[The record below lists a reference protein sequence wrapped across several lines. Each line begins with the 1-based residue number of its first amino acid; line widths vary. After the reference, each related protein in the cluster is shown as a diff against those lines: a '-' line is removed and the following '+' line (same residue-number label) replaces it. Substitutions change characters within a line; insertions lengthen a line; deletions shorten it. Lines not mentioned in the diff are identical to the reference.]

1 MDILYE
7 IERLLDYSVTNDLM
21 DPRDSDFA
29 RNQLLSAL
37 RLPEPAK
44 SYTRTEPLPETPVDI
59 LENIVGYAVDAG
71 IVKEDTQTQR
81 ELFDTLIM
89 GLIAP
94 KPSAIIDN
102 FNSIYRNMGAKA
114 ATDMFYSFCR
124 KINYIR
130 TAAVAKNIYF
140 PSSSRYGTL
149 EITIN
154 MSKPELTPQEIIA
167 MKNAKGAYPECML
180 CHENEGFAGRIG
192 RPARQTL
199 RCIPLKLNGEEWYF
213 QYSPYVY
220 YDEHCIVYS
229 KDHTPMKTDRDTA
242 ERLFDFIDQF
252 PHYFIGSN
260 SDLPIVGGS
269 ILSHNHFQGGKHRF
283 AMQEAGVRYELGMSD
298 TGSQVDII
306 DWPLSTIRLSGTDRR
321 AITTD
326 AARIIDAWRCYNN
339 PQINIIAESDGEMH
353 NAVTTIASKNGANYE
368 LYLVLRNN
376 LTTDEHPLGL
386 YHPHSELHHIKIE
399 GIGLIEV
406 MGLFVLPARLSSE
419 LKLITD
425 LLSGNITC
433 AAEYEALNK
442 HAAWIDE
449 LITKYGRSNSSADSE
464 TIIKNELTKK
474 CEQILEACGVFKK
487 DSGSDDFCA
496 FVRRACGTA

>member
-7 IERLLDYSVTNDLM
+7 IERLLDYSVSNDLM
-21 DPRDSDFA
+21 DARDYDFT

-37 RLPEPAK
+37 GLPEPQK
-44 SYTRTEPLPETPVDI
+44 YYSRTEPLPETPVEI
-59 LENIVGYAVDAG
+59 LDKIVSYAVSTG
-71 IVKEDTQTQR
+71 IIKEDTQTQR

-102 FNSIYRNMGAKA
+102 FNNIYRNMGAKA

-124 KINYIR
+124 NINYIR

-140 PSSSRYGTL
+140 VSPSRYGML

-167 MKNAKGAYPECML
+167 MKNSKGAYPACML

-199 RCIPLKLNGEEWYF
+199 RCIPLRLNGEEWFF

-229 KDHTPMKTDRDTA
+229 KSHTPMKTDHDTS

-252 PHYFIGSN
+252 PHYFMGSN

-283 AMQEAGVRYELGMSD
+283 AMQEAGIRFDMGLSD
-298 TGSQVDII
+298 TGSKVDII

-321 AITTD
+321 AISTD
-326 AARIIDAWRCYNN
+326 AARIIDAWRIYNS
-339 PQINIIAESDGEMH
+339 PDLNIISESNGEIH

-376 LTTDEHPLGL
+376 ITTNEHPLGL
-386 YHPHSELHHIKIE
+386 YHPHAELHHIKIE

-406 MGLFVLPARLSSE
+406 MGLFVLPARLSKE
-419 LKLITD
+419 LTLISSILT
-425 LLSGNITC
+425 GEIIC
-433 AAEYEALNK
+433 AAEYESLNK
-442 HAAWIDE
+442 HTAWINE
-449 LITKYGRSNSSADSE
+449 LITKYGRSNTPAEAES
-464 TIIKNELTKK
+464 IIKNELTKK
-474 CEQILEACGVFKK
+474 CEQILEACGVFKG
-487 DSGSDDFCA
+487 DSGADAFCA
-496 FVRRACGTA
+496 FVKRTCGTA